1 MSSRCREGALGFFET
16 NGSWSLSSDD
26 SMSMT
31 SGCAALAGSF
41 FARLGLLDARAG
53 ARAAFAFVDFLIA
66 FVLRDGIAA
75 FFGLVFTQPLS
86 SATVLRLVLF
96 IILADGFDSSTIGK
110 RMLMLGFGE

>member
-1 MSSRCREGALGFFET
+1 VT
-16 NGSWSLSSDD
+16 NGSSSLSSDD

-41 FARLGLLDARAG
+41 FARLGLLDTRAG
-53 ARAAFAFVDFLIA
+53 ARAAFAFVDFLRIV
-66 FVLRDGIAA
+66 FVLRDAVAA

-86 SATVLRLVLF
+86 SATVLRLFLF
-96 IILADGFDSSTIGK
+96 IVLADGFDSSTIGK